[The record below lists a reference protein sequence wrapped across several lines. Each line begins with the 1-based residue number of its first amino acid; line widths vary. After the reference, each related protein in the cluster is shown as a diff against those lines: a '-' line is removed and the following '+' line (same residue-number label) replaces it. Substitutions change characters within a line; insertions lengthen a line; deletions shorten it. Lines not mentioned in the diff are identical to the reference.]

1 MKLSRNKASI
11 LLVFSLVLTLKIN
24 GKPLI
29 LQDLTPAS
37 TFNSQGDLIYIY
49 KNIDEEIQL
58 ETLKFQTE
66 ESFTNSI
73 PLGKKAFSPI
83 IKKDRGGQ
91 IWLAWEE
98 WEYDQSRIFM
108 GRLDGDKIIHSQL
121 MGKKE
126 GYNLCPDLSFDL
138 HDNPWLVWINYKD
151 AQYRVCVHDTILK
164 ETWVVN
170 SPLLSSAFSPQIAV
184 DFENNVWVFWSG
196 RDKSDE
202 EIYCR
207 VFNQYTWSP
216 IHRITPEKKFPQIN
230 PSIAIDQQGF
240 IWLTWSGYD
249 GKDYEIYCK
258 SWDGEKWSEISHVTD
273 DHQRDDVF
281 PTISIAF
288 NNVPIIAWVQ
298 SENEESHVYIKFLKD
313 ECWSEKIKISHHR
326 GQNIFPQITV
336 EGEKIGIIWQS
347 QNEIKVKFIL
357 FSQLKEYGILSESPL
372 EPQLIYN
379 ASLNEEKYIGFG
391 DSITYGY
398 IHYEPA
404 PQKGYLPRLEILLEQ
419 NFGDTEVVNEGWPG
433 EITQNGL
440 GRIDG
445 VLRTHRARYL
455 LLMEGTN
462 DIVFRRISIDT
473 AAFNLE
479 LMVRKCLDFGVFPAI
494 ATIIPR
500 NDWKWQNKFFRD
512 RIFDL
517 NEKIREL
524 AKNSAIPLVDQF
536 NLFYYYPEEEGGWE
550 SLLSDYNHPNEE
562 GYQLMAEEWF
572 EEIRN
577 FPFPPIN
584 FLVKRTYDEI
594 LFYRELG
601 NDISWDENPKIY
613 DANRIEAYKIYRKK
627 AGKGNDQF
635 EILQIIYDQCNYF
648 DNDIVP
654 STQYVYVVSTL
665 RTDKV
670 EGPCSEQKQDQ

>member
-1 MKLSRNKASI
+1 
-11 LLVFSLVLTLKIN
+11 
-24 GKPLI
+24 
-29 LQDLTPAS
+29 
-37 TFNSQGDLIYIY
+37 
-49 KNIDEEIQL
+49 
-58 ETLKFQTE
+58 
-66 ESFTNSI
+66 
-73 PLGKKAFSPI
+73 
-83 IKKDRGGQ
+83 
-91 IWLAWEE
+91 
-98 WEYDQSRIFM
+98 
-108 GRLDGDKIIHSQL
+108 
-121 MGKKE
+121 
-126 GYNLCPDLSFDL
+126 
-138 HDNPWLVWINYKD
+138 
-151 AQYRVCVHDTILK
+151 
-164 ETWVVN
+164 
-170 SPLLSSAFSPQIAV
+170 
-184 DFENNVWVFWSG
+184 
-196 RDKSDE
+196 
-202 EIYCR
+202 
-207 VFNQYTWSP
+207 
-216 IHRITPEKKFPQIN
+216 
-230 PSIAIDQQGF
+230 
-240 IWLTWSGYD
+240 
-249 GKDYEIYCK
+249 
-258 SWDGEKWSEISHVTD
+258 
-273 DHQRDDVF
+273 
-281 PTISIAF
+281 
-288 NNVPIIAWVQ
+288 
-298 SENEESHVYIKFLKD
+298 
-313 ECWSEKIKISHHR
+313 
-326 GQNIFPQITV
+326 
-336 EGEKIGIIWQS
+336 
-347 QNEIKVKFIL
+347 
-357 FSQLKEYGILSESPL
+357 
-372 EPQLIYN
+372 
-379 ASLNEEKYIGFG
+379 
-391 DSITYGY
+391 
-398 IHYEPA
+398 
-404 PQKGYLPRLEILLEQ
+404 
-419 NFGDTEVVNEGWPG
+419 
-433 EITQNGL
+433 
-440 GRIDG
+440 
-445 VLRTHRARYL
+445 
-455 LLMEGTN
+455 MEGTN
-462 DIVFRRISIDT
+462 DIVFSRISIDT
-473 AAFNLE
+473 AAFNLD